1 MDVNAIT
8 QLIGTMGFPIAACIA
23 LFWYMIRQDERFT
36 AIVDKLRDSIDDL
49 KRAIEKRGNDDG
61 R

>member
-1 MDVNAIT
+1 MDVNAIS

-36 AIVDKLRDSIDDL
+36 AIVDKLRDSIDEL
-49 KRAIEKRGNDDG
+49 KRAIERGNDDG

>member
-1 MDVNAIT
+1 MDVNAIS

-49 KRAIEKRGNDDG
+49 KRAIERGHDDG

>member
-1 MDVNAIT
+1 MDANAIS

-49 KRAIEKRGNDDG
+49 KRAIERGSDDG

>member
-1 MDVNAIT
+1 MDVNAIQ

-49 KRAIEKRGNDDG
+49 KRAIERGHDDG

>member
-8 QLIGTMGFPIAACIA
+8 QLIETMGFPIAACIA

-36 AIVDKLRDSIDDL
+36 ATVDKLRDSIDDL
-49 KRAIEKRGNDDG
+49 KRAIERGNDDG

>member
-1 MDVNAIT
+1 MDVNAIN

-49 KRAIEKRGNDDG
+49 KRAIERGSDDG

>member
-1 MDVNAIT
+1 MDVNAIS

-49 KRAIEKRGNDDG
+49 KRAIERGNDDG
-61 R
+61 H

>member
-1 MDVNAIT
+1 MDISAIS
-8 QLIGTMGFPIAACIA
+8 QLIGSVGFPIAASVA

-36 AIVDKLRDSIDDL
+36 EIVDKLRESIDEL
-49 KRAIEKRGNDDG
+49 RRTIERGSDDG

>member
-1 MDVNAIT
+1 MDANAIS
-8 QLIGTMGFPIAACIA
+8 QLIGTMGFPIAACVA

-49 KRAIEKRGNDDG
+49 TRAIEKGSDDG

>member
-49 KRAIEKRGNDDG
+49 KRAIDRGNDDG

>member
-1 MDVNAIT
+1 MDVNAIS

-49 KRAIEKRGNDDG
+49 KRAIDRGNDDG
-61 R
+61 H

>member
-49 KRAIEKRGNDDG
+49 KRAIERENDNG

>member
-1 MDVNAIT
+1 MDVNAIS
-8 QLIGTMGFPIAACIA
+8 QLIGTIGFPIAACIA

-36 AIVDKLRDSIDDL
+36 SIVDKLRDSIDDL
-49 KRAIEKRGNDDG
+49 KRAIERGSDDG

>member
-49 KRAIEKRGNDDG
+49 KRAIERGNDDG

>member
-1 MDVNAIT
+1 MDVNAIS

-49 KRAIEKRGNDDG
+49 KRAIERGSNDG

>member
-49 KRAIEKRGNDDG
+49 KRAIDRGNEDG

>member
-1 MDVNAIT
+1 MDVNAIS

-49 KRAIEKRGNDDG
+49 KRAIERGNDDG

>member
-1 MDVNAIT
+1 MDVNAIS

-49 KRAIEKRGNDDG
+49 KRAIERGSDDG

>member
-1 MDVNAIT
+1 MDVNAIS

-49 KRAIEKRGNDDG
+49 KRAIERGNDDE

>member
-36 AIVDKLRDSIDDL
+36 AIVDKLRDSIDEL
-49 KRAIEKRGNDDG
+49 KRAIERGNDDG

>member
-49 KRAIEKRGNDDG
+49 KRAIERGNEDG

>member
-1 MDVNAIT
+1 MDVNGIS

-49 KRAIEKRGNDDG
+49 KRAIERGNDDG

>member
-1 MDVNAIT
+1 MDVNAIQ

-49 KRAIEKRGNDDG
+49 KRAIERGSNDG

>member
-1 MDVNAIT
+1 MDVNAIS

-49 KRAIEKRGNDDG
+49 KRAIDRGNDDG

>member
-1 MDVNAIT
+1 MDVNAIS

-36 AIVDKLRDSIDDL
+36 DIVDKLRDSIDDL
-49 KRAIEKRGNDDG
+49 KRAIERGTDDG